1 MKSFNKLLILALVAA
16 LAFMGCDQQNVSEP
30 DPSKAEAAK
39 TEAAKTKAPKTESTE
54 GPLPDTSIYQL
65 GSRWKTQAG
74 ADAVL
79 ADFRGEP
86 VLVTM
91 FFGSCKTACPTL
103 IADMKRV
110 EKALG
115 DNPDVKFVLITF
127 DPERD
132 TPEALKGL
140 EEKFELDPERWTF
153 LHGNPM
159 DIREVAAVL
168 GVQYREVSDGQ
179 FTHTNRMSVLDR
191 NGKVVAK
198 VDGLKQPVDALVA
211 QLKSL

>member
-1 MKSFNKLLILALVAA
+1 MKPFNKLLILALAPT
-16 LAFMGCDQQNVSEP
+16 LAFMACKKEEVSQPESP
-30 DPSKAEAAK
+30 KVEV
-39 TEAAKTKAPKTESTE
+39 PKTEVPKTEVTKTESLE

-65 GSRWKTQAG
+65 ESRWKTQAG
-74 ADAVL
+74 ADATL
-79 ADFRGEP
+79 QDFRGEP

-115 DNPDVKFVLITF
+115 DTPDVKFVLITF

-153 LHGNPM
+153 LHGDPM

-191 NGKVVAK
+191 NGRVVAK